1 MENAPFAGKS
11 ISSPPILEPMSW
23 GNNSRESEVKPF
35 QVDVAILEE
44 KMKVKLKDPDGMKH
58 IAKDNRM
65 QTVYSRKIYPQ
76 VSNYLTLLNLCDS

>member
-1 MENAPFAGKS
+1 M
-11 ISSPPILEPMSW
+11 
-23 GNNSRESEVKPF
+23 
-35 QVDVAILEE
+35 DVAILEE

-76 VSNYLTLLNLCDS
+76 VSNYLTLLNLCDN

>member
-1 MENAPFAGKS
+1 M
-11 ISSPPILEPMSW
+11 
-23 GNNSRESEVKPF
+23 
-35 QVDVAILEE
+35 DVAILEE

-65 QTVYSRKIYPQ
+65 QTVYSIKIYPQ